1 MIYKGILD
9 RRGPECRIFFIPATS
24 LSARQLFT
32 RVPSYFSFPFLFARV
47 LPRERERER
56 NGGIIGKT
64 LVGEDERLAGRSG
77 DISRLNL
84 NFEFKVCSVAFEI
97 IYLPSIC
104 EEK

>member
-32 RVPSYFSFPFLFARV
+32 RVPSYFSFPFLFCTRV
-47 LPRERERER
+47 AERERER

>member
-1 MIYKGILD
+1 MSDFFHPSHVSFSASIIYARPLL
-9 RRGPECRIFFIPATS
+9 FFVP
-24 LSARQLFT
+24 FPFCT
-32 RVPSYFSFPFLFARV
+32 RVA
-47 LPRERERER
+47 ERERER